1 MAFTS
6 VLTVVGLLFVA
17 TRVTADIDYVY
28 HNYTELTR
36 VLGETALQCPDIMQV
51 YTVGTSVQGRELWV
65 MEISDNLGDHEP
77 GEPEFKYVGNMHGN
91 EVVGREILVYL
102 IQYICQQYQA
112 GDSRIR
118 SLVHETRIH
127 IMPSMNPDGFEYA
140 QAYTPP
146 SNPNDTDWT
155 YLAGRYSFF
164 DNGEQYDGF
173 NGTDLNRNFPEL
185 NSVVYRYENTSGPNH
200 HLSVPDDF
208 WTGNTVSLGPAPE
221 TKLVMDW
228 ILRYPFVLSANL
240 HGGELVSNYPY
251 DLSRTYP
258 NNPQAYTRCPD
269 DEVFIE
275 LAKTYA
281 LAHGTMAKCGVTQP
295 CYTDDFACQDGIT
308 NGAEWYSVTGC
319 MQDFNYL
326 ASNCFEITL
335 ELSCNKFP
343 PEAEL
348 VQFWEDNREALL
360 QYMEKVHS
368 GIKGFV
374 RDTNNNGI
382 PDAVISVRGINH
394 DVTTARDGDYWRLLV
409 PGTYRV
415 TASWGGWS
423 QEKTCTAANRAGVC
437 DFVLGAPPTQPP
449 GTSAASPAKPLMWS
463 SVLAIA
469 ALVFSWL

>member
-1 MAFTS
+1 MPFGT
-6 VLTVVGLLFVA
+6 VLAIGLLLVA
-17 TRVTADIDYVY
+17 SVAADIDFVY

-36 VLGETALQCPDIMQV
+36 VLTETALQCPEIMQV
-51 YTVGTSVQGRELWV
+51 YTVGQSVQGRELWV

-102 IQYICQQYQA
+102 VQYICDQYSA

-127 IMPSMNPDGFEYA
+127 IMPSMNPDGFEFA
-140 QAYTPP
+140 EAYTPP
-146 SNPNDTDWT
+146 SSPNQTDWS

-164 DNGEQYDGF
+164 DNGERYDGF
-173 NGTDLNRNFPEL
+173 NGTDLNRNFPDL

-208 WTGNTVSLGPAPE
+208 WTGKSPAPE
-221 TKLVMDW
+221 TLRVMDW

-258 NNPQAYTRCPD
+258 ANPDAYTMCPD
-269 DEVFIE
+269 DEVFRE
-275 LAKTYA
+275 LAKAYS
-281 LAHGTMAKCGVTQP
+281 LPHGTMAKCGVTQP
-295 CYTDDFACQDGIT
+295 CDTDDFACRDGIT
-308 NGAEWYSVTGC
+308 NGADWYSVTGG

-343 PEAEL
+343 PESEL
-348 VQFWEDNREALL
+348 MQFWEDNREALL
-360 QYMEKVHS
+360 QFMEKVHS

-374 RDTNNNGI
+374 RDANNNGI
-382 PDAVISVRGINH
+382 ADAVISVRGINH

-423 QEKTCTAANRAGVC
+423 QEKTCTAANRAGRC
-437 DFVLGAPPTQPP
+437 DFVLGAPPTRPP
-449 GTSAASPAKPLMWS
+449 GTSNGNSGRALVWS
-463 SVLAIA
+463 FVLAA
-469 ALVFSWL
+469 AVLVFS